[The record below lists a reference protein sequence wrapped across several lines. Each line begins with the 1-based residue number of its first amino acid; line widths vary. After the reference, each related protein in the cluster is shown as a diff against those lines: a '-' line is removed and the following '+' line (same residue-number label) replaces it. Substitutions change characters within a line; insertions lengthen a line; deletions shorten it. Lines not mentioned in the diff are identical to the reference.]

1 MEFYTLKEANAN
13 VDLLQ
18 KTFDHLATLYKLI
31 TDLKNDSYVVLWERE
46 KNHNKHYGKDDG
58 LDLNQLELNRIINQ
72 IEDLIDPII
81 QKGIIVRDIKK
92 GLVDIPSIKEG
103 RIIYLCWVS
112 GETEVSFWREI
123 DAGFSGRQLI

>member
-1 MEFYTLKEANAN
+1 MGKG
-13 VDLLQ
+13 
-18 KTFDHLATLYKLI
+18 
-31 TDLKNDSYVVLWERE
+31 

-112 GETEVSFWREI
+112 GETEVSFWHEI